1 MINSRNLFLIGAV
14 SPLIPISS
22 ALAITKTYLVP
33 IIAQGIQNQRRPNG
47 EGEPGDSFPPPPP
60 SGARGE
66 QRGNGEASWA
76 KEINLSSE
84 QKA

>member
-14 SPLIPISS
+14 SLLIPISS
-22 ALAITKTYLVP
+22 ALAITKTYLVT
-33 IIAQGIQNQRRPNG
+33 IIAQGIQNQRPNG

-66 QRGNGEASWA
+66 QRGNGEPSWA